1 MSKSMTKIALAAAVL
16 AGAATSAQAYVFM
29 RIADL
34 APDQITIQSSA
45 ECNTSLAQVNVAGG
59 NCSTVDGFTGYA
71 LNGTGIGFNGVV
83 GNFEVFTT
91 SGTSNIPG
99 SASAAFLN
107 TSSTSVENL
116 SADGTGLDTMYIDFR
131 GFNFS
136 APGAEFKTLFG
147 SASYSGTISG
157 SGAGVQ
163 ELDTRFYAD
172 PSNGGGTAVADDCVR
187 AIVVADACDSGTPVM
202 WSDVPGSSFSL
213 RSQQYFSIVG
223 ATITNATTSVVA
235 RPAPEPMTVSLVSI
249 ALLGAG
255 LAARRRARQA

>member
-1 MSKSMTKIALAAAVL
+1 MFKSMTKLALATAALV
-16 AGAATSAQAYVFM
+16 GATTSAHAYVFM

-34 APDQITIQSSA
+34 AADQTTIQFAAS
-45 ECNTSLAQVNVAGG
+45 CNTSLAQSNVAGG
-59 NCSTVDGFTGYA
+59 NCSTLDGFSGYA
-71 LNGTGIGFNGVV
+71 LNATGISFQGTV
-83 GNFEVFTT
+83 GNFKVFTT

-99 SASAAFLN
+99 TASAAFLN

-116 SADGTGLDTMYIDFR
+116 SANGTGLDTMYIDFR

-136 APGAEFKTLFG
+136 APDTAFKTLFG

-157 SGAGVQ
+157 SGAGAQ

-172 PSNGGGTAVADDCVR
+172 PTNGGGTVVADDCVR
-187 AIVVADACDSGTPVM
+187 AIVIADACDSGAPVL
-202 WSDVPGSSFSL
+202 WSDVPGSTFSL

-223 ATITNATTSVVA
+223 STITNATTSVVA
-235 RPAPEPMTVSLVSI
+235 RPAPEPMTLALVSA

-255 LAARRRARQA
+255 LASRRRSQRG